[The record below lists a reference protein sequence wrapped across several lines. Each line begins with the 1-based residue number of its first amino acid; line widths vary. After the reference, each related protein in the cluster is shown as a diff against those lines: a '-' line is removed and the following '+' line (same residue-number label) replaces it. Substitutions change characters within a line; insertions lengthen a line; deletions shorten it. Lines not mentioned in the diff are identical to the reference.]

1 MADTGDNMKYRQKKA
16 AEYFVGEAAGNMEK
30 AAVMAGYSKRYA
42 RGNAYKIFEIPEVK
56 AYIEKLNKSVQDYD
70 KSIADTAE
78 IKSFWSRVMKDDNE
92 QMKNRLRA
100 SELLAKA
107 GDMFSDW

>member
-42 RGNAYKIFEIPEVK
+42 RGNAYKIFELAERR
-56 AYIEKLNKSVQDYD
+56 KLE
-70 KSIADTAE
+70 A
-78 IKSFWSRVMKDDNE
+78 W
-92 QMKNRLRA
+92 KNATGL
-100 SELLAKA
+100 EFKTC
-107 GDMFSDW
+107 